1 MIKFNLTSE
10 LRISNGTKIEEIGN
24 ALQNF
29 TKSYLYLDE
38 ELNLYSVNEFSE
50 MPYENCILDVVEN
63 GFLLSE
69 KSTGKLV
76 HVFDKDLMNYLVNE
90 KVEFTSFQGYSQE
103 EKDIYQE
110 EIITTESIYQ
120 EEIITTESMYETV
133 EDESDRDESEK
144 DETLEDETL
153 EDETVEYEI
162 VEDET
167 VEDETVKGLDYE
179 AVFRIQLKDFD
190 DYDNNEPVY
199 IGKKMFNE
207 LEIINDIDLKETLNI
222 SFSSFLKIKGY
233 NVKTDLYF
241 YENKYAEVVIYTNKP
256 IDTNIIEQI
265 EEDAILEVN
274 SNDLIYFNYIKREN
288 VYSSKVPVDRL
299 PSDLIKLCMKN
310 LKYITEANYVHTFYY
325 KNSEI
330 KIKNEGY
337 GFYSIFDLDLHFYL
351 SRLHPDY
358 YPNVF
363 EYNELPVAQ
372 FYYKK

>member
-76 HVFDKDLMNYLVNE
+76 HVFDKDLMNYLVDE

-110 EIITTESIYQ
+110 EIITTES
-120 EEIITTESMYETV
+120 MYETV
-133 EDESDRDESEK
+133 EDESEKDESER
-144 DETLEDETL
+144 DET
-153 EDETVEYEI
+153 

-167 VEDETVKGLDYE
+167 VEDETVEGLDYE

-256 IDTNIIEQI
+256 IDINIIEQI